1 MAEQDTLTQSI
12 QLPSKISAPPALMG
26 AERYQYA
33 SMAIFIKEHCVTNGV
48 IFDIGC
54 GNGLIGAKIAHV
66 ADSALIQADLF
77 DNRDQDLKNSDVPFI
92 LLARDKPPQF
102 DSRYHS
108 TADTILLVNVL
119 QHVIYPGL
127 SPLDSKIKFLESLI
141 PLLKP
146 SGKILIDISHSSGNL
161 LRTDDHLRELI
172 NQNET
177 LKKTIIFSQ

>member
-1 MAEQDTLTQSI
+1 MTEQDIPTQSML
-12 QLPSKISAPPALMG
+12 LPSKISAPPALMG

-33 SMAIFIKEHCVTNGV
+33 GMASFIKEHCVASSI

-54 GNGLIGAKIAHV
+54 GSGRISARIAHDT
-66 ADSALIQADLF
+66 DSSLIQADLF
-77 DNRDQDLKNSDVPFI
+77 DNRDQDLQNSDVPFI
-92 LLARDKPPQF
+92 LLAKDKPPQF

-108 TADTILLVNVL
+108 VADTILLVNVL
-119 QHVIYPGL
+119 QHIMYPEL

-146 SGKILIDISHSSGNL
+146 SGKILIDISHTSGDF
-161 LRTDDHLRELI
+161 LRTDDQLRELI

-177 LKKTIIFSQ
+177 LKKTIIFA